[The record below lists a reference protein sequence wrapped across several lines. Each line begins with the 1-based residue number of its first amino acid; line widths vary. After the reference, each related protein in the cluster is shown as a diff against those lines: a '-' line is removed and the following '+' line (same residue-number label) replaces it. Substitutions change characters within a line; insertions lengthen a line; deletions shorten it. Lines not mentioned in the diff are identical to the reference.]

1 MKKILAL
8 ALMAFV
14 ATACASSL
22 QRGKDEGPLS
32 RYDGYIGEPIRG
44 FTFMRTDSWTP
55 VDRDQL
61 IIWTGI
67 NDAWLI
73 KIAGSCPDLQF
84 TNSVRVTSTVSEITK
99 FDSVLVGRDRCPI
112 TEIRPIDIRRWK
124 ADRKE
129 AAAQ

>member
-22 QRGKDEGPLS
+22 QRSKDGGPLS

-44 FTFMRTDSWTP
+44 FTSMRTDSWTP
-55 VDRDQL
+55 VGRDQL

-73 KIAGSCPDLQF
+73 KIAGYCPDLQF
-84 TNSVRVTSTVSEITK
+84 SNSIRVTSSVSEITT

-112 TEIRPIDIRRWK
+112 EEIRPIDIRRWK

-129 AAAQ
+129 AAQ